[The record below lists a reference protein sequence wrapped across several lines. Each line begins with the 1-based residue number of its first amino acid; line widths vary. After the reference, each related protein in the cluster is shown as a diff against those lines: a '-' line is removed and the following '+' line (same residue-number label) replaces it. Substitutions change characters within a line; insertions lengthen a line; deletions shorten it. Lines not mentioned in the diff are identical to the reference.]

1 MKLAKTSRSDYM
13 LETKKLCKIY
23 KPKKGVPVQALKN
36 VSLKFSDK
44 GMVFLLGKS
53 GSGKSTLLNVLGGL
67 DNYNSGE
74 IIIKGVSSKEFR
86 QKHFDSYRNTY
97 VGFIFQEY
105 NILDDFT
112 VGANIALSIQLQGR
126 KPTNDEIN
134 NILKEVDLAGYGQR
148 KPNELSGG
156 QKQRVAIARALVKN
170 PQIIMADE
178 PTGALDSN
186 TGTQVLTTLK
196 KLSKD
201 RLVIVVS
208 HDREFAMK
216 YADRI
221 IELADGEVISDTE
234 RSSEYKEQTSSL
246 VFEADT
252 IKVPA
257 NYHLTEDDLK
267 AINEYITAQK
277 SGISLKINKDFK
289 QGFKDT
295 DQASIKVFDTTPFK
309 LIKSKLPLKNAFKI
323 GASSLKCKKFR
334 LVLTILLSC
343 IAFGLFGL
351 VDTFSAY
358 NHINAC
364 TTSIIDSNIT
374 YASVKKTKKFGEGI
388 NQYYQDYGYKI
399 NPDDLELIS
408 ENVGTKLR
416 GVYYP
421 FNYNLGF
428 DHYFDESTQFTK
440 TDYNIYATS
449 FSGFVEID
457 NDYLTDS
464 DCTLVAGS
472 LPDGNSNQIA
482 ISAHVAESFIMGKYR
497 DLNSADNSFIKISSY
512 SDLIGKTINLLD
524 RDYIISGVV
533 NTNFDFDRYKVLMD
547 KKDNKTT
554 ADELI
559 EYALYNEYSYAS
571 RYSLAGMAMVGNGH
585 IERLAKEIPNFTNLS
600 NKSLRITG
608 EGVSEHINEIGL
620 LDGFKADE
628 IIWLDGK
635 KDTLGEKEIIIS
647 TDLFYYY
654 EENNKYKNTK
664 EINDDI
670 ALNATAIL
678 GTNNYE
684 LTLYDYF
691 SDRDDNRT
699 VFEGYK
705 IVGVIDSQKHN
716 IYSAAILNDSFATEL
731 IGEQYGL
738 YQMAIG
744 AMPDGRENI
753 KKAVSYCFN
762 ETEDIRYEL
771 KNSVTYELEAVHEI
785 LRVLSDVFLY
795 IGIGFAVFAALMLAN
810 FINISISYK
819 KQEIGILRAIG
830 SRGNDVFRIF
840 FAESF
845 IIAMINFVLSATGV
859 GIATAVINHFIRQQG
874 ILITVLSFNIR
885 QIALLLVISIAIAFI
900 ASYLPVK
907 KIASKRPID
916 AIRDR

>member
-1 MKLAKTSRSDYM
+1 M
-13 LETKKLCKIY
+13 LQTKNLCKIY
-23 KPKKGVPVQALKN
+23 KPKKGVPVTALKN

-67 DNYNSGE
+67 DQYNSGE
-74 IIIKGVSSKEFR
+74 IIIKGVSSKSFK

-97 VGFIFQEY
+97 IGFIFQEY
-105 NILDDFT
+105 NILEDFT
-112 VGANIALSIQLQGR
+112 VGANIALSIQLQGK
-126 KPTNDEIN
+126 KPTDNEIN
-134 NILKEVDLAGYGQR
+134 DILRQVDLEGYGQR

-196 KLSKD
+196 KLSRD

-208 HDREFAMK
+208 HDREFAMQ

-221 IELADGEVISDTE
+221 IELSDGKVISDIE
-234 RSSEYKEQTSSL
+234 RDDSAKSTASTLS
-246 VFEADT
+246 FDDDT
-252 IKVPA
+252 VQVPA
-257 NYHLTEDDLK
+257 GYHLTEEDLK
-267 AINEYITAQK
+267 AINEYISALQ
-277 SGISLKINKDFK
+277 SGINLKISKSSSK
-289 QGFKDT
+289 HSFKDT
-295 DQASIKVFDTTPFK
+295 DQSGIKFLDNSPFK
-309 LIKSKLPLKNAFKI
+309 LIKSKLPLKNAFKM
-323 GASSLKCKKFR
+323 GASGLKHKKFR

-399 NPDDLELIS
+399 NPEDLDSIS
-408 ENVGTKLR
+408 ENVGTSLR

-421 FNYNLGF
+421 FNYHLGF
-428 DHYFDESTQFTK
+428 DGYFDESIKFSE
-440 TDYNIYATS
+440 TDYNIYLTS
-449 FSGFVEID
+449 FSGLVEVD
-457 NDYLTDS
+457 NDYLTAS
-464 DCTLVAGS
+464 GCTLLEGT
-472 LPDGNSNQIA
+472 LPNGNENQIA
-482 ISAHVAESFIMGKYR
+482 ISAHAAESFIKAKYR
-497 DLNSADNSFIKISSY
+497 DPNSMDNDSIKISSY
-512 SDLIGKTINLLD
+512 ADLIGKTIVLMD

-533 NTNFDFDRYKVLMD
+533 NTNFDFDRYKVLME
-547 KKDNKTT
+547 KKDNKST

-571 RYSLAGMAMVGNGH
+571 RYSLTGMAMVGNGH
-585 IERLAKEIPNFTNLS
+585 IEKLAKQIPQFTNLS

-608 EGVSEHINEIGL
+608 EGISEHINEIGL
-620 LDGFKADE
+620 LEGFNTDE
-628 IIWLDGK
+628 IIWLGDK
-635 KDTLGEKEIIIS
+635 RDKLGEKEIIIS
-647 TDLFYYY
+647 SDSFYYY
-654 EENNKYKNTK
+654 EEGDKFADKQT
-664 EINDDI
+664 INDDI
-670 ALNATAIL
+670 AYNATQIL
-678 GTNNYE
+678 GTGNCDI
-684 LTLYDYF
+684 TLYDYF
-691 SDRDDNRT
+691 TDPDGNHQ
-699 VFEGYK
+699 VFNGYK
-705 IVGVIDSQKHN
+705 IVGIIDSQKHQ
-716 IYSAAILNDSFATEL
+716 IHSAAIFSDDFALGL

-738 YQMAIG
+738 YDMAIG
-744 AMPDGRENI
+744 AMPSGKENI
-753 KKAVSYCFN
+753 RKAVSYCFN
-762 ETEDIRYEL
+762 ENEDIRYEL

-830 SRGNDVFRIF
+830 SRSNDVFRIF

-874 ILITVLSFNIR
+874 ILITVLSFGIR
-885 QIALLLVISIAIAFI
+885 QIALLLVISVGIAFI

-916 AIRDR
+916 AIRNR